1 MSIANEIQ
9 RLQDAKA
16 DIKAAIEE
24 KGVEVGNGTID
35 TYAEKIGEISGGDE
49 GSYQQGYEDGKKSE
63 YDTFWDTF
71 QDYGKRT
78 DYTSGFGQYFN
89 DKTFKPKYQI
99 KPTIASSMFTRS
111 GITKMTSEQID
122 FSNCTGSF
130 YACFMQSDIEELPII
145 NISKASGIHNAF
157 YDCKKLRYI
166 EKIILSD
173 KVQNYNYTFDNCP
186 ALEHLIIG
194 GVIIF
199 NISFKTSPL
208 LDNESVQSIIN
219 CLKNL
224 TGQTAQT
231 LTVHKTVGEKLTE
244 EQKATITAKNWILA
258 F

>member
-1 MSIANEIQ
+1 MMQ
-9 RLQDAKA
+9 RIIGTVQILPQQ
-16 DIKAAIEE
+16 I
-24 KGVEVGNGTID
+24 NGTLKP
-35 TYAEKIGEISGGDE
+35 TVASSGEE
-49 GSYQQGYEDGKKSE
+49 YTKGYEDGKKSE

-78 DYTSGFGQYFN
+78 DYMNGFGQYFN

-99 KPTIASSMFTRS
+99 KPTTAYSMFTRS
-111 GITKMTSEQID
+111 GITKMTAEQID
-122 FSNCTGSF
+122 FSNCTSF
-130 YACFMQSDIEELPII
+130 YGCFMQSAIEELPII
-145 NISKASGIHNAF
+145 NASNASGIHNAF

-173 KVQNYNYTFDNCP
+173 KVQNYKYTFDNCP

-199 NISFKTSPL
+199 NISFNKSPL

-219 CLKNL
+219 CLKDL

-258 F
+258 Y